1 MSGGRRSAETL
12 SRYSKRFLR
21 AHVGRGGK
29 ASRVEAS
36 EVTPD
41 VSAGADD
48 SASVGVEGSSGKETK
63 RGGCKAAEQA
73 GAESTPKSAPRE
85 KDAQVFPAHETVRKT
100 DLRDGETGSRLGC
113 GIGANKEKRLM
124 PADAPWAGALH
135 ASRASKLAKA
145 GSLESREESRED
157 AIGNGEGAKGFGE
170 GAKTKAT
177 CPRVE
182 EVVADEETS
191 EPDDEGHE
199 TTRNMNLIAVWPAST
214 GSLFRF
220 LRR

>member
-1 MSGGRRSAETL
+1 MWGGEARPRGSRLRRSPQTYRQALTIVRQWVSKGRL
-12 SRYSKRFLR
+12 GKRLNAAGAKRRSKRER
-21 AHVGRGGK
+21 SQTQKV
-29 ASRVEAS
+29 
-36 EVTPD
+36 
-41 VSAGADD
+41 
-48 SASVGVEGSSGKETK
+48 
-63 RGGCKAAEQA
+63 
-73 GAESTPKSAPRE
+73 RE

-113 GIGANKEKRLM
+113 GIGANEEKRLM

-145 GSLESREESRED
+145 GSLESLEESRED

-177 CPRVE
+177 WPRVE
-182 EVVADEETS
+182 EVEADEATS